1 MRDFF
6 ELTPLAGG
14 ELFLSLLSA
23 AGGLVL
29 ASAIWRLPAIE
40 HLELEVQEESPPQEE
55 ETPAGHMP
63 APTTAREAQRTARE
77 ASAPRAAPEP

>member
-1 MRDFF
+1 M
-6 ELTPLAGG
+6 AGG

-40 HLELEVQEESPPQEE
+40 RLEQEIEEESPPEEE
-55 ETPAGHMP
+55 ETPEGRMP
-63 APTTAREAQRTARE
+63 APTTAREAE
-77 ASAPRAAPEP
+77 AAAGRGAPRTRPASER